1 MRRLMILLLLCCW
14 ILPNASHGATP
25 GPAAYPR
32 IGLVLSGGGAR
43 GAAHVGVL
51 KVLEE
56 LRIPISVVVGTSMG
70 ALVGGAF
77 ASGVS
82 PAQMEQHL
90 SSADWNH
97 LFVDD
102 PPRADWPIRRK
113 EQDQQPAF
121 DFSIGVN
128 ANKRHLPKHTVT
140 GQAPQKPAG
149 TFLSDLIQ
157 LPQGALAGQKVELFF
172 SDLVN
177 NAQGVRRFDDLSI
190 PFRAVAT
197 DLENGDMKVFDSGA
211 LPEVMRASMSVPGVF
226 APVEIDNRLYVDG
239 GLVRNLPIDV
249 ARRLGVDLVIAVN
262 LGSPHLPRR
271 QLNSV
276 VGVIGQM
283 VRLFTVQNVTRSLK
297 TLRPGRDI
305 LISPDLG
312 DIGAGDFARATDAI
326 RIGVAAGRAAA
337 TRLRHLSL
345 SPEDWAAWRTSHRLP
360 APDSAPITEVTVAGL
375 NRVNPAIFKALIEH
389 QQGRPLA
396 PAQLDADIS
405 AIYGQGDFAN
415 INYHLDRQPGRPGE
429 VSGNANRLIVNAREK
444 PWGPGYLTFGA
455 GIMTDFEGYTAVGL
469 HGTYRRAWVNSLGA
483 EWYTTAQLGNTADLY
498 SEFYQ
503 PLGVAGRTFIVPSLG
518 ITSTPLSVF
527 AGNSRIARYDVTR
540 STLALDWGMKL
551 FGPNAQLR
559 LGLALS
565 TVITRKDTGTPVLP
579 EATRNESGLR
589 GRFVYDT
596 LDNAMF
602 SRHGN
607 RLVFDSWAPQRAMGA
622 NQTFN
627 RVSGSWTAAVSRGAN
642 TLSTQVMGG
651 AAIGNPMPYYDQFA
665 LGGFLQLSGYPIEQ
679 FRANRFA
686 FGSLVYARK
695 IASLTPPLGR
705 GIYLGG
711 SLEVGT
717 LEHTDAG
724 WTRPGTRFGSSLF
737 LGADTWLGP
746 AFLALGIAG
755 DGSTTTYI
763 MVGRP

>member
-14 ILPNASHGATP
+14 PLPNATHGAPP
-25 GPAAYPR
+25 GPVTHPR

-82 PAQMEQHL
+82 PAEMQQRL
-90 SSADWNH
+90 SSADWDQ

-128 ANKRHLPKHTVT
+128 ADKLRLPKGALT
-140 GQAPQKPAG
+140 GQAPKQAAG
-149 TFLSDLIQ
+149 AFLSDLLQ

-172 SDLVN
+172 SNLVTG
-177 NAQGVRRFDDLSI
+177 ARGVRRFDDLPI
-190 PFRAVAT
+190 PFRAIAT
-197 DLENGDMKVFDSGA
+197 NLENGDMKVFDSGA

-226 APVEIDNRLYVDG
+226 APVRIDHHPYVDG

-249 ARRLGVDLVIAVN
+249 ARGMGVDLVIAVN
-262 LGSPHLPRR
+262 LGSSYLPPE

-276 VGVIGQM
+276 VGVLGQM
-283 VRLFTVQNVTRSLK
+283 VQILTQQNVDRSLK
-297 TLRPGRDI
+297 LLRPGRDI

-312 DIGAGDFARATDAI
+312 DIGSGDFDRATDAI
-326 RIGVAAGRAAA
+326 RIGMAAGHAAA
-337 TRLRHLSL
+337 ARLRHLSL
-345 SPEDWAAWRTSHRLP
+345 TPEAWAAWQASHRHP
-360 APDSAPITEVTVAGL
+360 AADTAPITEVTVAGL
-375 NRVNPAIFKALIEH
+375 HRVNPAVFKGLTEH
-389 QQGRPLA
+389 QQGRPLD
-396 PAQLDADIS
+396 PQQLDADIS

-415 INYHLDRQPGRPGE
+415 INYHLERQPGRPGDPP
-429 VSGNANRLIVNAREK
+429 GNANRLIVNAREK

-455 GIMTDFEGYTAVGL
+455 GIMTDFEGYTALGVR
-469 HGTYRRAWVNSLGA
+469 GTYRRTWVNRLGA
-483 EWYTTAQLGNTADLY
+483 EWYTTAQLGSTLDLY

-503 PLGVAGRTFIVPSLG
+503 PLAASGSTFIVPSVG
-518 ITSTPLSVF
+518 IASTPLSVF
-527 AGNSRIARYDVTR
+527 ARDTRIARYDVTR
-540 STLALDWGMKL
+540 TILALDWGTKL

-559 LGLALS
+559 LGAALS
-565 TVITRKDTGTPVLP
+565 TVVSREDTGTTPFP
-579 EATRNESGLR
+579 EGTRNENGLR

-596 LDNAMF
+596 LDSAFF
-602 SRHGN
+602 SHHGN
-607 RLVFDSWAPQRAMGA
+607 RLVFEAWSPHRAMGA
-622 NQTFN
+622 DQSFN
-627 RVSGSWTAAVSRGAN
+627 RVSGSWEASASRGDN
-642 TLSTQVMGG
+642 TLSLHVMGG
-651 AAIGNPMPYYDQFA
+651 AAIGNRMPYEDQFA
-665 LGGFLQLSGYPIEQ
+665 LGGFLQLSGYPVEQ
-679 FRANRFA
+679 FRANRFG

-695 IASLTPPLGR
+695 IASLQAPVGR

-711 SLEVGT
+711 SLEVGR
-717 LEHTDAG
+717 LEHTDPG
-724 WTRPGTRFGSSLF
+724 RTRPGTRFGSSLF
-737 LGADTWLGP
+737 LGADTWVGP

-755 DGSTTTYI
+755 DGSTTTYV
-763 MVGRP
+763 MFGRP